1 MSATTKRLDASG
13 TADARAV
20 LKLLQRASGTMAA
33 RGTRVRIARG
43 DHGAVTIAADA
54 LTAMVRD
61 DLVVRIG
68 DDEVA
73 ATEAGLAWLRRVL
86 TGGEGAFRAQHGAVT
101 REVRP
106 DPAGGMS
113 EVAVDL
119 AESPL
124 GWLSRRPGPDGRPWI
139 DVAQLAAAERLR
151 LDFTKGGLTPRI
163 TQTWEAT
170 GSRPRRAGV
179 RGGLGGLGDMA
190 MEARARMN
198 AALEAVGPELSGI
211 LVDVCCFL
219 KGLEA
224 IERERRWPPRSSKV
238 ILALALDRLAAHYG
252 IARVAAGPETTRPR
266 HWGTADYRPKIT

>member
-1 MSATTKRLDASG
+1 MSAVS
-13 TADARAV
+13 
-20 LKLLQRASGTMAA
+20 
-33 RGTRVRIARG
+33 
-43 DHGAVTIAADA
+43 
-54 LTAMVRD
+54 
-61 DLVVRIG
+61 
-68 DDEVA
+68 
-73 ATEAGLAWLRRVL
+73 
-86 TGGEGAFRAQHGAVT
+86 
-101 REVRP
+101 
-106 DPAGGMS
+106 
-113 EVAVDL
+113 VDL

-139 DVAQLAAAERLR
+139 DAAQLAAAERLR

-170 GSRPRRAGV
+170 GSRMRRTGV
-179 RGGLGGLGDMA
+179 RGGLGDLGDMA

-198 AALEAVGPELSGI
+198 AALEAVGPELSGV

-224 IERERRWPPRSSKV
+224 VERERRWPPRSSKV

-252 IARVAAGPETTRPR
+252 ITRVAAGPETARPR